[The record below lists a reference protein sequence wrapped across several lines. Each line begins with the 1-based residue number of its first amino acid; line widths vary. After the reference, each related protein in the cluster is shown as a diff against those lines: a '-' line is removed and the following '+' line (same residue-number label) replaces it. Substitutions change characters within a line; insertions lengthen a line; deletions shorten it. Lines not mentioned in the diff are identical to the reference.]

1 MSFERPLWLLAA
13 IVLAAAA
20 AGLLARIERLRTREA
35 FAYSNLPFLLDATR
49 VSVWPVRVA
58 AAALAFGTFL
68 GGVALAGPSLV
79 LPVPSR
85 NGTVVLCLDTSGSMR
100 ATDIEPSREVA
111 VRAAAR
117 SFVRSVPQGTHIGLV
132 SFATNAIRIANPTDD
147 KRAVLEALDDVPSA
161 NGATAIGDAIALAG
175 QMLPARGLRAVVV
188 VTDGVNN
195 RGVDP
200 LEAAQQ
206 LGARGVRIYTVGI
219 GTNGSGLAIPG
230 TNEEASIDEDALRAF
245 AAAGHGSYTRTA
257 DASAI
262 AGTFKGLARTT
273 VWERRRVDVSVPVAA
288 ASAATMFLTLIGSAL
303 GGRFP

>member
-1 MSFERPLWLLAA
+1 MSFERPVWLLAA
-13 IVLAAAA
+13 LVLAIAAAA
-20 AGLLARIERLRTREA
+20 VLARIERVRRTEA

-49 VSVWPVRVA
+49 VSVWPLRIA
-58 AAALAFGTFL
+58 AAAIAFGTFL

-85 NGTVVLCLDTSGSMR
+85 NGTVIVCLDTSGSMR
-100 ATDIEPSREVA
+100 ATDIEPSREIA
-111 VRAAAR
+111 VRSAAR
-117 SFVRSVPQGTHIGLV
+117 SFVRSSPQGTRIGIV
-132 SFATNAIRIANPTDD
+132 SFATSALRIVNPTDD
-147 KRAVLEALDDVPSA
+147 KRAVLEALDDVPPA
-161 NGATAIGDAIALAG
+161 NGATSIGDAMALAG
-175 QMLPARGLRAVVV
+175 QMLPARGLRAVLL

-219 GTNGSGLAIPG
+219 GTNGSGIAIPG

-245 AAAGHGSYTRTA
+245 AAAGHGSYTRTT

-262 AGTFKGLARTT
+262 AGTFERLAHTT

-288 ASAATMFLTLIGSAL
+288 ASAVTMFLTLIGSAL

>member
-1 MSFERPLWLLAA
+1 VSFERPWWLLAA

-20 AGLLARIERLRTREA
+20 AALIARIGRMRRTEA
-35 FAYSNLPFLLDATR
+35 FAYSNLSFLLDATR
-49 VSVWPVRVA
+49 VSVWPLRIAAVA
-58 AAALAFGTFL
+58 VAFGTFL

-100 ATDIEPSREVA
+100 ANDIEPSREIA

-117 SFVRSVPQGTHIGLV
+117 SFVRSAPQGTRIGIV
-132 SFATNAIRIANPTDD
+132 SFATSAIRIENPTED
-147 KRAVLEALDDVPSA
+147 KKAVLEALDDVPSA
-161 NGATAIGDAIALAG
+161 NGATAIGDAMALAG
-175 QMLPARGLRAVVV
+175 QMLPARGLRAVLV

-195 RGVDP
+195 RGADP
-200 LEAAQQ
+200 LEIAQQ

-245 AAAGHGSYTRTA
+245 AAAGHGSYTRTT

-262 AGTFKGLARTT
+262 AGTFQNLARTT
-273 VWERRRVDVSVPVAA
+273 VWERRRIDVSIPLAA
-288 ASAATMFLTLIGSAL
+288 ASAATMLLTLVGSAL